1 MLQNSL
7 LNKRLLRKNKDHL
20 VMADEFSINIF
31 IMSSFY
37 KLLKLNPYVLQKLQK
52 KATTFLRIVNIRRF

>member
-52 KATTFLRIVNIRRF
+52 KATTFLRIVNIRRV